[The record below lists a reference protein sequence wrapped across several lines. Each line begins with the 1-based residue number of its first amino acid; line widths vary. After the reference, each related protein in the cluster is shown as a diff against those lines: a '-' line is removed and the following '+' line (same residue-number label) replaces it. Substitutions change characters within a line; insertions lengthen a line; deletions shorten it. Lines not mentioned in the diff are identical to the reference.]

1 MFLTLTDTDAQ
12 ASASSQ
18 KIFLSLS
25 IFARLNRHI
34 HRERKGKQQEANM
47 TIQLTTAQ
55 ALKSFAGTA
64 IFALGLDAASLVSRH
79 TTDAAWFVLRE
90 LASVLFWGVLAG
102 WHSSQQIF

>member
-1 MFLTLTDTDAQ
+1 
-12 ASASSQ
+12 
-18 KIFLSLS
+18 
-25 IFARLNRHI
+25 
-34 HRERKGKQQEANM
+34 M

-79 TTDAAWFVLRE
+79 MTDAAWFVLRE

-102 WHSSQQIF
+102 WHSSQQIFGHSLFFLGCPLDLLHSLGALAHLLGSAV